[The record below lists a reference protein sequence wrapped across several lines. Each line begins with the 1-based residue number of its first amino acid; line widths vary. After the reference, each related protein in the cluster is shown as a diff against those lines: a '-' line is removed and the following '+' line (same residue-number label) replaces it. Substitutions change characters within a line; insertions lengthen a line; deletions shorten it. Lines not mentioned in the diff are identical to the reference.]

1 MKMRWRNLILTL
13 VVIVL
18 FGTLCFGAIA
28 VYEYNNKPI
37 QYPGTGVYDLSKYYP
52 YSVEGDID
60 EENPEVLEIVFF
72 TDSTKIKVK
81 NTATSNV
88 TVYLYDTSDESNRA
102 IGVFSLDTG
111 EKKEFT
117 NLTAARHYRIG
128 VESTE
133 RKYGLI
139 ISD

>member
-1 MKMRWRNLILTL
+1 MKIRCRNLILYIGI
-13 VVIVL
+13 IVL
-18 FGTLCFGAIA
+18 FGALCFGAIA
-28 VYEYNNKPI
+28 AYEYNNKPI

-52 YSVEGDID
+52 YSVEGDSD
-60 EENPEVLEIVFF
+60 EESTEFLEIVFF
-72 TDSTKIKVK
+72 TDSTRIKVE

-88 TVYLYDTSDESNRA
+88 TVSLYDTSDESNRA
-102 IGVFSLDTG
+102 IGVFSLDAG

-117 NLTAARHYRIG
+117 NLTSARCYKIG